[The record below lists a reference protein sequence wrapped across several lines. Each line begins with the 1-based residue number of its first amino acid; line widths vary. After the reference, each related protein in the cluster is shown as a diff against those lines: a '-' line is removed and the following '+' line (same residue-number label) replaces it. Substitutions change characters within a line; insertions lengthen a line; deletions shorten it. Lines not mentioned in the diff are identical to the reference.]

1 MKKKIIIGIIAVFVI
16 IIGIFIFNKTD
27 NDSGG
32 VQNNIKQSIEE
43 SSVPQQNFEDI
54 NESNNEKSNE
64 NLDQNK
70 VDLDENIDSF
80 GDNEAEIPW
89 NLTE

>member
-1 MKKKIIIGIIAVFVI
+1 MIFGFIAAVLIIITV
-16 IIGIFIFNKTD
+16 FIFNKTNSKD
-27 NDSGG
+27 I
-32 VQNNIKQSIEE
+32 QNGDKQSIEE
-43 SSVPQQNFEDI
+43 GSVPQQNFEDI
-54 NESNNEKSNE
+54 NESNNEKSNQ

-70 VDLDENIDSF
+70 VNQDENLDSF

>member
-1 MKKKIIIGIIAVFVI
+1 MKKKMIFGFIAAVLIIITV
-16 IIGIFIFNKTD
+16 FIFNKTNSKD
-27 NDSGG
+27 I
-32 VQNNIKQSIEE
+32 QNGDKQSIEE
-43 SSVPQQNFEDI
+43 GSVPQQNFEDI
-54 NESNNEKSNE
+54 NESNNEKSNQ

-70 VDLDENIDSF
+70 VNQDENLDSF